1 MKTKDGLMERDECRS
16 MCVVQR
22 LHGSMV
28 LPTRIIEINNLEPKN
43 HGKTWKIFSR
53 LMIANNQE
61 RADEN
66 RAIEG
71 GVKSIIVLLRQDV
84 PTSQKN
90 LAALCNAEDSSG
102 LRRLHDRAR
111 QSKVSMRKREKRI

>member
-1 MKTKDGLMERDECRS
+1 MALWSYQEGPPL
-16 MCVVQR
+16 
-22 LHGSMV
+22 
-28 LPTRIIEINNLEPKN
+28 INNTSTEKQS
-43 HGKTWKIFSR
+43 KTWKIFSR
-53 LMIANNQE
+53 LLFANNQE
-61 RADEN
+61 QADEN
-66 RAIEG
+66 GAIEG

-111 QSKVSMRKREKRI
+111 QSKVSMRKREKRV